1 VKSFLQACK
10 TVFDLKDRDL
20 FEHSDLMEIAGFGKV
35 CDYDIALVY
44 LFKHFVA
51 NST

>member
-1 VKSFLQACK
+1 
-10 TVFDLKDRDL
+10 
-20 FEHSDLMEIAGFGKV
+20 MEIAGFGKV

-51 NST
+51 SSTRESCKHTKTQYERYTAGD